1 MVLCTKIYV
10 QCGTDIASIY
20 TMVLQ
25 NKRKES
31 LLSLGHIAVKLLAK
45 RKTAIESSH
54 CACLPH
60 VAQVLQVAQDMHKND
75 GPSAQNSSYVI
86 ERHKLAVNGVSLLV
100 GNDSKIFHGM
110 ATVLIDNHQLNTD
123 TAVIHTE
130 TVYDGVPVHVTTMLG
145 TNAANSKNILHFVAS
160 SDTKCIN
167 VRSLQLGRRC
177 QSNVIMQPMTS
188 YFLRK
193 ERSSNVHKESFRN
206 LGMELQ
212 NTTQTE
218 MPFYNVMQSVSGKYV
233 CFSIFI

>member
-10 QCGTDIASIY
+10 QCGTEIASTY

-25 NKRKES
+25 NKKKEN
-31 LLSLGHIAVKLLAK
+31 LLHLGHVAVKLLAK
-45 RKTAIESSH
+45 RKTAIDSSH

-60 VAQVLQVAQDMHKND
+60 VAQILQVAQEMHKTD
-75 GPSAQNSSYVI
+75 GQSAQSLSDVV
-86 ERHKLAVNGVSLLV
+86 EGHKLAVNGFSLRV
-100 GNDSKIFHGM
+100 EKDSKIFHGM
-110 ATVLIDNHQLNTD
+110 ATVIIDKHQLNTD

-145 TNAANSKNILHFVAS
+145 TNAAYSKNILHFIAGS
-160 SDTKCIN
+160 NTKCIN

-177 QSNVIMQPMTS
+177 QSNVIMQPMMS

-193 ERSSNVHKESFRN
+193 ERSSNVHKESFCN
-206 LGMELQ
+206 LGMEIQ

-218 MPFYNVMQSVSGKYV
+218 MPLYDVMQSVSGKYV